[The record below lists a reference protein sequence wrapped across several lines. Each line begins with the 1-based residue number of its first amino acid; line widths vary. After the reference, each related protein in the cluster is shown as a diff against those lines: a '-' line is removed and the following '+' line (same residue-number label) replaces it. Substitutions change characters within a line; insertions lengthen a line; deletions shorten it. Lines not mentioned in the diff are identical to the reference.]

1 MRAILPHNSQRFF
14 GALIAA
20 ILCGATV
27 LAGQAPST
35 STHKKANKHKHPV
48 AAAAVGTTTPQPATV
63 AAAPP
68 APELPLWPV
77 NDKPVDAT
85 ITWDSHGL
93 SIQADNS
100 SLKQI
105 LDDVAAVTG
114 AKVEGLGPD
123 QRIFGDYG
131 PGRANDVLSQLLQGS
146 GYNVLMIGD
155 QGQGT
160 PRKVLLTSPNSTAV
174 PVNPNPAPAT
184 DEDADTEDQPQFNRP
199 SFPPGASRAPQYMA
213 EQQRLQH
220 QHPGPAG
227 QPQPDA
233 GNSPQ

>member
-1 MRAILPHNSQRFF
+1 MRNLSPHNSQRLL

-20 ILCGATV
+20 TLCGATM
-27 LAGQAPST
+27 LAAQAPST

-48 AAAAVGTTTPQPATV
+48 AAVAETPAPQPAIV

-77 NDKPVDAT
+77 NDRPVDAT

-100 SLKQI
+100 SLRQI

-123 QRIFGDYG
+123 QRIFGEYG

-199 SFPPGASRAPQYMA
+199 NFPPGASRAPQFSP
-213 EQQRLQH
+213 EQQRMQH
-220 QHPGPAG
+220 QHPGPPG

-233 GNSPQ
+233 GNTPQ